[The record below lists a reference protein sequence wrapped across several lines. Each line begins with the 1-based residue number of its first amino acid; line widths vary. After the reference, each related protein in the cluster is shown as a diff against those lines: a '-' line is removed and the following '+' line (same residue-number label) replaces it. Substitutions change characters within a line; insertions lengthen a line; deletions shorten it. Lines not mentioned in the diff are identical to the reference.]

1 MDEDHAGETILTIGT
16 RDASVMIGNLGVLV
30 IIRDGGGITT
40 TGSSTGTVPGAI
52 ATGTCAATQTGP
64 GVIATGTCATTQT
77 GAVAAA
83 KAVTLVVAPRFSS

>member
-1 MDEDHAGETILTIGT
+1 MGEDHAEEPILTIGT
-16 RDASVMIGNLGVLV
+16 RDAPVMIGNLGVLL

-52 ATGTCAATQTGP
+52 ATGTCAAIQP
-64 GVIATGTCATTQT
+64 GVVAT
-77 GAVAAA
+77 A